1 MISAIHSLKWVY
13 WERMDKSFHHWQ
25 ILKSLLKLLFE
36 KLKSCL
42 FLLTDVIIWL
52 RCSCLINSTKTL
64 GTRKNTEISFH
75 IASKVHV
82 SSDLYLP
89 HSQIAGQ
96 GLRNNEKKIYIHLLK
111 FTYSHKIWKL
121 TISQFVN
128 AQSPVHTNLCWWRV
142 NGAAASS

>member
-13 WERMDKSFHHWQ
+13 WERMDKSFHQWQ
-25 ILKSLLKLLFE
+25 RLKSSFKLLFE

-42 FLLTDVIIWL
+42 FLLTDVNIWL
-52 RCSCLINSTKTL
+52 RCSCLINSTKNL

-89 HSQIAGQ
+89 HSESAGQ
-96 GLRNNEKKIYIHLLK
+96 GLRNYEKKVLHSLAEIHL
-111 FTYSHKIWKL
+111 FTQNMKIND
-121 TISQFVN
+121 SQFVN
-128 AQSPVHTNLCWWRV
+128 AQSLVHTHRCWWRV
-142 NGAAASS
+142 NGA